1 MLVIKRKTK
10 SRVSKLL
17 IYILLTIICLIFIM
31 PFIWMLRSSLIPLH
45 EVLQTPIKWIPE
57 ELNFQNYIDALTVL
71 PFGRFFLNTFKILIL
86 SIMGILFSASLAAYS
101 FSRLRWRGR
110 NVIFVI
116 LMTTLMLPGFAT
128 LIPTFLGWKMLGIA
142 NSSLPLILPNW
153 FCGGSAGAL
162 SSVYYIFLL
171 RQFFL
176 GIPRELEEAA
186 RVDGAGYFR
195 TFRSIILPCSKPAI
209 MVVVMFASFN
219 IWNDFLSPV
228 IYLNEVDK
236 YTLNL
241 GLRLFAGMYNAQWN
255 LMMAAAA
262 VATIPPI
269 ILFAMGQKYFIQ
281 GISTAGIKG

>member
-1 MLVIKRKTK
+1 MQGI
-10 SRVSKLL
+10 SRGVSRILAKLL
-17 IYILLTIICLIFIM
+17 IYLTLIFICFLFII
-31 PFIWMLRSSLIPLH
+31 PFLWMIRSSLIPLN
-45 EVLQTPIKWIPE
+45 EILSTPIKWIPK
-57 ELNFQNYIDALTVL
+57 ELNFRNYIDALTIL
-71 PFGRFFLNTFKILIL
+71 PFGKFFINTIKILVL
-86 SIMGILFSASLAAYS
+86 SLFGILFSATLAAYS
-101 FSRLRWRGR
+101 FSRLRWKGR
-110 NVIFVI
+110 DTVFFL

-128 LIPTFLGWKMLGIA
+128 LIPTFLGWKLIGVS

-186 RVDGAGYFR
+186 RVDGAGFFR
-195 TFRSIILPCSKPAI
+195 TFMSIILPCSKPAI

-228 IYLNEVDK
+228 IYLNDVDK

-241 GLRLFAGMYNAQWN
+241 GLKLFTGMYNAQWN

-262 VATIPPI
+262 VATIPPV
-269 ILFAMGQKYFIQ
+269 ILFAVGQKYFIQ
-281 GISTAGIKG
+281 GITTAGIKG

>member
-1 MLVIKRKTK
+1 MLAIKTGARGK
-10 SRVSKLL
+10 VSKLL
-17 IYILLTIICLIFIM
+17 IYITLIFVCLLFII

-45 EVLQTPIKWIPE
+45 EVLETPIKLIPG
-57 ELNFQNYIDALTVL
+57 ELNFQNYIDALTIL
-71 PFGRFFLNTFKILIL
+71 PFGKFFLNTLKILVFSL
-86 SIMGILFSASLAAYS
+86 MGILFSSTLAAYS
-101 FSRLRWRGR
+101 FARLRWKGR
-110 NVIFVI
+110 DVVFGI

-128 LIPTFLGWKMLGIA
+128 LIPTFLGWKLIGVT
-142 NSSLPLILPNW
+142 NSDLPLILPNW
-153 FCGGSAGAL
+153 FSGGSAGAL

-176 GIPRELEEAA
+176 GIPKELEEAA

-195 TFRSIILPCSKPAI
+195 TFFSVILPCSKPAI

-228 IYLNEVDK
+228 IYLNDVDM

-241 GLRLFAGMYNAQWN
+241 GLKLFTGMYNAQWN

-269 ILFAMGQKYFIQ
+269 ILFAIGQKYFIQ